1 MRAELKAKA
10 VVALVISLIA
20 FGCGTGTSI
29 LTGLVSNDNNYSSYN
44 LNTSTELPIIYN
56 IKNTSTNTSSP
67 STVQTSPSNNQE
79 VYEED
84 TNTNNQNNEPPTNN
98 SNSNN
103 TG

>member
-29 LTGLVSNDNNYSSYN
+29 LTGLVANDHNYSTFN
-44 LNTSTELPIIYN
+44 INTSSELPVIYN
-56 IKNTSTNTSSP
+56 VKNTTKNTSTP
-67 STVQTSPSNNQE
+67 STVQTSPSNSQD
-79 VYEED
+79 VYEEN
-84 TNTNNQNNEPPTNN
+84 TNTNTQKNEQTTNTSTN
-98 SNSNN
+98 S